1 MKKSIW
7 MDLIVIVFIL
17 YVIVPILM
25 PVIYSFSVF
34 WQGLL
39 PKGFTQEWYRIF
51 FRDPN
56 MGPALTLSFIVA
68 TSSMLINMGVVIPAA
83 YGVNRLKGRIA
94 SFLENAF
101 MIIPLLF
108 PPVVLGLGLVQTFN
122 KPPLNISGTI
132 YMVIIAHSIL
142 GFPFMFRNVYASL
155 KTTDEKTLSEAGE
168 SLGANLFQRMFYI
181 IIPNIM
187 PGILSGSL
195 IAFAISFGEF
205 EVTSMV
211 SGFMTQTLPLV
222 LFQQMR
228 NDFRIASAI
237 ASFLIYISLSSF
249 LIITYIGRKY
259 QKGKKV

>member
-7 MDLIVIVFIL
+7 IDLVVIVFIL

-39 PKGFTQEWYRIF
+39 PKGFTFEWYRIF
-51 FRDPN
+51 FSDRN
-56 MGPALTLSFIVA
+56 TKPALVLSFMVA
-68 TSSMLINMGVVIPAA
+68 ISAMLINIGIVTPAA
-83 YGVNRLKGRIA
+83 YGVNRVKGQIA

-132 YMVIIAHSIL
+132 YMVMIAHSIL
-142 GFPFMFRNVYASL
+142 GFPFMFRSVYASL
-155 KTTDEKTLSEAGE
+155 KTIDEKTLSEAGK

-181 IIPNIM
+181 IIPNII

-195 IAFAISFGEF
+195 IVFAISFGEF
-205 EVTSMV
+205 EVTSIV
-211 SGFMTQTLPLV
+211 SGFRSQTLPLV
-222 LFQQMR
+222 LFQQMG

-237 ASFLIYISLSSF
+237 SAFLIYISLSSF